1 MERKLCLSI
10 DQMQKLKELG
20 IEIKDASMCWIRDGE
35 GNATAELHD
44 EFCYEMSFMNPV
56 PTFTLQDMLE
66 LMPIY
71 IDSSLYSLELSF
83 DEVSYTD
90 RPVYTLQYI
99 DAVRNVSKYSVEKEN
114 FIDAAFDMLVWL
126 AEGNYLK
133 EKA

>member
-1 MERKLCLSI
+1 MNKICLSI
-10 DQMQKLKELG
+10 EQMQELKDLG
-20 IEIKDASMCWIRDGE
+20 VETKDASLCWVSDTE
-35 GNATAELHD
+35 GNYILSVHD
-44 EFCYEMSFMNPV
+44 ESCYEMTFMNPV
-56 PTFTLQDMLE
+56 PTFTLQNMLE

-83 DEVSYTD
+83 DEVAYTD

-114 FIDAAFDMLVWL
+114 LIDAAFDMLVWL